1 MARSGIARSLG
12 TLIFSFIRN
21 LHTVFCRGCSSLHS
35 HQLCMGVPFS
45 TLSPVF
51 IVCRLFNEHHSEW
64 VRWYLTVVL
73 ICISLI
79 ISSVEHFYLCL
90 LTHSMSSLEKCLDIS
105 YIFQLGCLFVTE
117 MYMSCLCILD
127 IKPLSITSFADIFS
141 QSISCLFIL
150 FMFSYPV
157 RKLVSLIRSICLFC
171 CCLRRLA

>member
-1 MARSGIARSLG
+1 MMTSL
-12 TLIFSFIRN
+12 T
-21 LHTVFCRGCSSLHS
+21 C
-35 HQLCMGVPFS
+35 
-45 TLSPVF
+45 
-51 IVCRLFNEHHSEW
+51 

-79 ISSVEHFYLCL
+79 ISSVEHFYICL

-117 MYMSCLCILD
+117 LYVSCLCILD
-127 IKPLSITSFADIFS
+127 IKALSITSFADILS

-157 RKLVSLIRSICLFC
+157 RKLVSLVRSICLFC
-171 CCLRRLA
+171 CCLGRLM